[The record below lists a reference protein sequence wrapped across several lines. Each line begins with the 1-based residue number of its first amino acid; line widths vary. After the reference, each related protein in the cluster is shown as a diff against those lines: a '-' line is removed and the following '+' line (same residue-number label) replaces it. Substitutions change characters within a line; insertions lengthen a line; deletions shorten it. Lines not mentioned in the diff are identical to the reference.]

1 MRATASNARIK
12 WMGGI
17 FRMDADKEN
26 SKERFHIGID
36 LGGTKIEGI
45 VLDHQYRECRR
56 IRMETRASDG
66 YLPVL
71 QRIIEMHSQL
81 AAVVLGEEAT
91 LGICTP
97 GSISKTT
104 GLLKNCNA
112 TELNGHPLQADLRQR
127 LGRPFA
133 MENDANC
140 FAIAEAR
147 QGAGSE
153 HGCVLGLVLGTGVG
167 AGIVVDGR
175 VWSGRHGI
183 AGEWGHMSID
193 PDGPAC
199 YCGRQGCVERYL
211 SGTALEASYRQST
224 GQSADVAR
232 VVEMARH
239 GDGAA
244 VELLDRFLSQ
254 FAGAVANVVAVLDPD
269 VIVIGGGLASMDELY
284 EEGALRLQRM
294 VFNDDFHTP
303 VLRNRLGNS
312 AGVIG
317 AAMVGV

>member
-1 MRATASNARIK
+1 
-12 WMGGI
+12 
-17 FRMDADKEN
+17 MDADKEN

-56 IRMETRASDG
+56 IRMETRSSDG
-66 YLPVL
+66 YANVL
-71 QRIIEMHSQL
+71 QRIIEIHSQL
-81 AAVVLGEEAT
+81 AMVALGKEVT

-97 GSISKTT
+97 GSISKTN

-112 TELNGHPLQADLRQR
+112 TELNGHPLQADLLQR
-127 LGRPFA
+127 LGRPFT

-147 QGAGSE
+147 HGAGSG
-153 HGCVLGLVLGTGVG
+153 HGCVLGIVLGTGVG
-167 AGIVVDGR
+167 AGIVVNGHL
-175 VWSGRHGI
+175 WSGRHGI
-183 AGEWGHMSID
+183 AGEWGHMSVD
-193 PDGPAC
+193 PNGPPC
-199 YCGRQGCVERYL
+199 YCGRKGCVERYL
-211 SGTALEASYRQST
+211 SGAALEANYQQST
-224 GQSADVAR
+224 GQSADAAR
-232 VVEMARH
+232 IVEMARR
-239 GDGAA
+239 GNKAA
-244 VELLDRFLSQ
+244 FDVLDQFLSR

-269 VIVIGGGLASMDELY
+269 AIVIGGGLASIDELY

-294 VFNDDFHTP
+294 VFNDAFHTP

>member
-1 MRATASNARIK
+1 
-12 WMGGI
+12 MGGI

-26 SKERFHIGID
+26 SKKRFHIGID

-45 VLDHQYRECRR
+45 VLDHQYREYRR

-66 YLPVL
+66 YAQVL
-71 QRIIEMHSQL
+71 QRIIEIHSQL
-81 AAVVLGEEAT
+81 ALVALGGETT

-112 TELNGHPLQADLRQR
+112 TELNGHPLQADLRER

-140 FAIAEAR
+140 FAIAEASH
-147 QGAGSE
+147 GVGSG

-175 VWSGRHGI
+175 LWSGRHGI

-193 PDGPAC
+193 PEGPAC
-199 YCGRQGCVERYL
+199 YCGRKGCVERYL
-211 SGTALEASYRQST
+211 SGTALEDRYHQST
-224 GQSADVAR
+224 GKRADAAR
-232 VVEMARH
+232 IVEMARQGH
-239 GDGAA
+239 GVAFD
-244 VELLDRFLSQ
+244 LLDRFLSQ

-269 VIVIGGGLASMDELY
+269 VIVIGGGLASLDELY

-303 VLRNRLGNS
+303 VVRNGLGNS

-317 AAMVGV
+317 AAMVGI